1 MLTEQEIKQALHA
14 RRVVPLSVPNPH
26 GPLGL
31 EQLAAAVARIA
42 DSPVPLP
49 DDGRVRRP
57 IALSVQ
63 TWQKLQQLAETT
75 AQANASPVNASDVA
89 TAIIEQFV
97 ATTTPLPDLR

>member
-1 MLTEQEIKQALHA
+1 MLTEKEIQQALHA
-14 RRVVPLSVPNPH
+14 DRVVPLSVPNPH

-49 DDGRVRRP
+49 EDGRLRRP

-63 TWQKLQQLAETT
+63 TWQKLQQLAETS
-75 AQANASPVNASDVA
+75 AQASARPINASDVA
-89 TAIIEQFV
+89 TAILEQFV
-97 ATTTPLPDLR
+97 ASTAPVPDVR